1 MIEHENNFRANE
13 VILEREETL
22 ENLELLES
30 PENRDQLDPAV
41 NQDPE
46 DHEVNQV
53 SEATPFKLLKT
64 TEKCS
69 CPTPREATS
78 KRVCLCKALKALVT
92 LS

>member
-1 MIEHENNFRANE
+1 M
-13 VILEREETL
+13 ILEREETL

-30 PENRDQLDPAV
+30 PENRDQLDPTV